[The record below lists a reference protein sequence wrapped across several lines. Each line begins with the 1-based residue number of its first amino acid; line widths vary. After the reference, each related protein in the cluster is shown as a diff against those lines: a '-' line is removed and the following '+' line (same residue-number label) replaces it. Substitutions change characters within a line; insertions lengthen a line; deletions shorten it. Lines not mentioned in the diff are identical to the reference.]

1 MLMMNPAELQHLCLG
16 CMEYLQQIGETCPN
30 CGWVNGLPNR
40 KGQLIPG
47 SILAGRYLVGKSLG
61 EGGFGIAYIGRSII
75 QNKKVAIKEFF
86 PSQDMVRRDKD
97 NYTVVPKND
106 RNITQLFEGGKKKF
120 FNEAQLLARFDAD
133 PNIVS
138 AVDSFQENNTAYIVM
153 EFLKGNTLMKHMEKF
168 HRPLGLEE
176 LFNIMDPVVD
186 ALERL
191 HAQKILHRD
200 ISPDNIMISDKGT
213 KILDFG
219 AARGF
224 SLDGHRSNTVFVKFG
239 YAPEEQFMTHGHQ
252 GPWTDEHALAATIYH
267 AITAQIPPNLT
278 LRDGGNGRDTLTPPS
293 QFGIKISPEREKIL
307 MKGMA
312 LNYKNRYPTVRKFS
326 NAFKS
331 GKEPGFS
338 WTKKILKIFFSSAVG
353 DVFDWIPSN

>member
-1 MLMMNPAELQHLCLG
+1 M
-16 CMEYLQQIGETCPN
+16 
-30 CGWVNGLPNR
+30 
-40 KGQLIPG
+40 
-47 SILAGRYLVGKSLG
+47 
-61 EGGFGIAYIGRSII
+61 
-75 QNKKVAIKEFF
+75 
-86 PSQDMVRRDKD
+86 
-97 NYTVVPKND
+97 
-106 RNITQLFEGGKKKF
+106 
-120 FNEAQLLARFDAD
+120 ARFDAD

-239 YAPEEQFMTHGHQ
+239 YAPEEQFMTHGH
-252 GPWTDEHALAATIYH
+252 EVS
-267 AITAQIPPNLT
+267 
-278 LRDGGNGRDTLTPPS
+278 LRL
-293 QFGIKISPEREKIL
+293 
-307 MKGMA
+307 
-312 LNYKNRYPTVRKFS
+312 KFKTF
-326 NAFKS
+326 NFVCRC
-331 GKEPGFS
+331 GFS
-338 WTKKILKIFFSSAVG
+338 GIYADK
-353 DVFDWIPSN
+353 

>member
-1 MLMMNPAELQHLCLG
+1 MMNPTELEHLCLG
-16 CMEYLQQIGETCPN
+16 CMESLQQTNVACPL
-30 CGWVNGLPNR
+30 CGWVNSRPNR
-40 KGQLIPG
+40 NGQLIPG

-61 EGGFGIAYIGRSII
+61 AGGFGIAYIGWSII

-86 PSQDMVRRDKD
+86 PSQDMVHRDRD
-97 NYTVVPKND
+97 CYTVVPKND
-106 RNITQLFEGGKKKF
+106 KNITQLFEGGKKKF

-138 AVDSFQENNTAYIVM
+138 VVDAFQENNTSYIVM

-168 HRPLGLEE
+168 RRPLGLEE
-176 LFNIMDPVVD
+176 LFNIIDPVVD

-224 SLDGHRSNTVFVKFG
+224 SLDGHISNTVFVKFG

-267 AITAQIPPNLT
+267 AITAQIPPTLT

-293 QFGIKISPEREKIL
+293 QFGIKITPEREKIL

-312 LNYKNRYPTVRKFS
+312 LNYKNRYPTVRKFYD
-326 NAFKS
+326 AFKS
-331 GKEPGFS
+331 GRDSHFS
-338 WTKKILKIFFSSAVG
+338 FGRNMIRIVLSNVLG